1 MNNKILSVAIAATMI
16 FTGCNNDNDPIT
28 DQLIDTPIKVTAGVN
43 DIVAKA
49 GHDNTNKPI
58 QFGVFVENTA
68 NGTYTYKNIE
78 MNSVD
83 GGATWTPKTMM
94 LWENSKQPVSVLAYV
109 PFSSTL
115 ETELT
120 DAIVL
125 TAQTIQTDQSSAANV
140 KTSDYLYY
148 QAASVTPNIEG
159 ISIPFTHALSKLNL
173 TITLGTEFNNQ
184 NGTQVNPIAD
194 VKINGTKTSFDWDLT
209 TNETSLTATTS
220 TPIIPFV
227 GEYTPGVGIDAT
239 ATNAKGNY
247 EAILVPQTVAVD
259 GLSIE
264 FKVNGKSYYWVS
276 PNEVTL
282 TKHTAYTLALTVGKD
297 IVTAGDFDITDWGSG
312 AGGNIE
318 TE

>member
-28 DQLIDTPIKVTAGVN
+28 DHLVDTPIKVTAGVN
-43 DIVAKA
+43 DIVARA
-49 GHDNTNKPI
+49 GHDNTNKPT
-58 QFGVFVENTA
+58 QLGVFVENAA

-78 MNSVD
+78 MNSAD
-83 GGATWTPKTMM
+83 AGATWTPETMM
-94 LWENSKQPVSVLAYV
+94 LWENSNQLVSVLAYV

-120 DAIVL
+120 DARVL

-140 KTSDYLYY
+140 KTSDYLHH
-148 QAASVTPNIEG
+148 QATSVTPNVEG

-184 NGTQVNPIAD
+184 DGTQVNPIAD

-209 TNETSLTATTS
+209 TNKTSLIVATS

-247 EAILVPQTVAVD
+247 EAILVPQTVAVN
-259 GLSIE
+259 GFSIE
-264 FKVNGKSYYWVS
+264 FKVNGKSYYWAS
-276 PNEVTL
+276 PNAVTL
-282 TKHTAYTLALTVGKD
+282 TQNTAYTLALTVGKD
-297 IVTAGDFDITDWGSG
+297 IVTAGDFDITDWVNGT
-312 AGGNIE
+312 GGNIE